1 MGSLNV
7 LKILFKTDCE
17 LDGLGSFGWIYDPE
31 SQNTI
36 KIDNFTKFEIL
47 IENPG
52 RVNFSVLDDER
63 MGLLCSPTT
72 EGF

>member
-1 MGSLNV
+1 MLSIFN
-7 LKILFKTDCE
+7 ILIKTDCE
-17 LDGLGSFGWIYDPE
+17 LDGLESFGWIHDPE

-36 KIDNFTKFEIL
+36 KIENFTKFEIL
-47 IENPG
+47 VENPG

-63 MGLLCSPTT
+63 KGLLCSPTT